1 MSNPSAFID
10 STQLLFD
17 LQRVNELGQRL
28 SGCLEPEEIAHRTTN
43 GLIEK
48 FGCAFA
54 RIWLVEAD
62 RTALRLVASAGMYTR
77 LNGDFARVPMGAFKV
92 GKIAQNCMPFLS
104 NQLTEEPWVKD
115 RDWAIANGICGF
127 AGLPLAIEKTPLG
140 VLAVF
145 NRQPMTAEFLEGLR
159 MLCTSVT
166 VALQNALQHQQ
177 EKQAWQM
184 ANQASASHVPLSEQL
199 SGILDPVRLILVGT
213 ERPLTT
219 ALTYTLLQTAE
230 TLKVNSCSYCR
241 LTYEPHQ
248 LFLEAMLAPLAKQ
261 LLKDWFADIAFAA
274 SCLGG
279 TLDTAT
285 RQNMVQVRLAVP
297 YPSCL
302 LGLQVRIR
310 CKQMML
316 QTALTRL
323 AYLAGLTVYHTAD
336 ADVPLLTNEI
346 EELPTAKTVLWLATD
361 ALPPTVQA
369 KLDLSITPQQ
379 LREAVTAVTL
389 GETWGMDSQLREGLL
404 LSEREQEI
412 ITLLAHGLRDR
423 NIAQKLHISESTV
436 KFHINNSL
444 TKLNAK
450 NRYQGVYQAAMRG
463 WI

>member
-17 LQRVNELGQRL
+17 LQRINDLGQRL

-54 RIWLVEAD
+54 RIWLVEPD

-104 NQLTEEPWVKD
+104 NQLTEESWVKD

-177 EKQAWQM
+177 EKQAWQV
-184 ANQASASHVPLSEQL
+184 ASQAPASHVPLSEQL
-199 SGILDPVRLILVGT
+199 SGILDPIRLILVGT

-248 LFLEAMLAPLAKQ
+248 LILEAMLAPLSKQ
-261 LLKDWFADIAFAA
+261 PLKDWFADIAFAA

-302 LGLQVRIR
+302 LGLRVRIR

-323 AYLAGLTVYHTAD
+323 SYLAGLTVCHTAD

-346 EELPTAKTVLWLATD
+346 EQIPTAKTVLWLATD

-369 KLDLSITPQQ
+369 KLDLSVTPQQ
-379 LREAVTAVTL
+379 LREAIAAVTR
-389 GETWGMDSQLREGLL
+389 GETWGMDSQLREGLS

-412 ITLLAHGLRDR
+412 ITLLAYGLRDR